1 MENVPI
7 RYVIM
12 ITVAVMLTVRNVYF
26 TSLIP
31 LLVRIVL
38 FRVMMIN
45 IYLCMFLLLF
55 FVQKLSGGK
64 VELAVG
70 RTFERMGYQFDT

>member
-1 MENVPI
+1 MANVPI

-12 ITVAVMLTVRNVYF
+12 ITVVVMLTVRNVYF

-38 FRVMMIN
+38 FRVMMRR
-45 IYLCMFLLLF
+45 F
-55 FVQKLSGGK
+55 
-64 VELAVG
+64 
-70 RTFERMGYQFDT
+70 